1 MAGGDVA
8 EERARWARRVKR
20 TDPRRLIFLDESGV
34 RVGMKR
40 LYGRSAKG
48 WRVVD
53 RASGG
58 HWQTHTMTAAIGLG
72 GVITAMVTKKA
83 INSITFLGFIEEFLA
98 PQLKPG
104 DLVVMDNL
112 AVHKVKGVEEALQV
126 VGARAWFLPPYSPD
140 FNPIEQ
146 AWSQA
151 KSWLRKKSP
160 PTFDALVQAI
170 GDALRRVT
178 PTHCQNYFAN
188 AGYRVPPKSKTL

>member
-1 MAGGDVA
+1 MK
-8 EERARWARRVKR
+8 RADA
-20 TDPRRLIFLDESGV
+20 RRLIFLDESGV

-40 LYGRSAKG
+40 LYGRAARG

-53 RASGG
+53 HASGG
-58 HWQTHTMTAAIGLG
+58 HWQTHTMTAAIGVG
-72 GVITAMVTKKA
+72 GIVAAMVTKKA
-83 INSITFLGFIEEFLA
+83 INSITFLGFVEEFLA
-98 PQLKPG
+98 PKLRPG
-104 DLVVMDNL
+104 DVVVMDNL
-112 AVHKVKGVEEALQV
+112 AVHRVKGVEEALHR

-160 PTFDALVQAI
+160 PTFEQLVDSI

-178 PTHCQNYFAN
+178 PNHCRNYFIN
-188 AGYRVPPKSKTL
+188 SGYRVTPKSEPL

>member
-1 MAGGDVA
+1 
-8 EERARWARRVKR
+8 
-20 TDPRRLIFLDESGV
+20 
-34 RVGMKR
+34 MKR

-53 RASGG
+53 RALGG

-72 GVITAMVTKKA
+72 GVVTAMVTRRA
-83 INSITFLGFIEEFLA
+83 INSITFTGFIEEFLA
-98 PQLKPG
+98 PKLRPG

-112 AVHKVKGVEEALQV
+112 AVHKVKGVEEALHA
-126 VGARAWFLPPYSPD
+126 VGAQAWFLPPYSPD

-151 KSWLRKKSP
+151 KSWLRKTSP
-160 PTFDALVQAI
+160 PTFDQLVEAI

-178 PTHCQNYFAN
+178 PNHCRNYFIN
-188 AGYRVPPKSKTL
+188 SRCRVTRKKNPL